1 MNKKKLRI
9 LELVWLTVAILCV
22 ISGIHSTGK
31 SGLSSGMLFF
41 SMALV
46 SFVMYFFRRN
56 MRRKSKDN

>member
-22 ISGIHSTGK
+22 ISGIHSTGN
-31 SGLSSGMLFF
+31 SGLISGMLFF
-41 SMALV
+41 LMALV

-56 MRRKSKDN
+56 MRRKNKDN